1 MSEQYD
7 LLKSILL
14 EKSVRTGTFTLASG
28 KVSDLYVDCR
38 MTALDPV
45 GATLVGALGWKL
57 VKEDIL
63 PRFPEVAA
71 IGGITEE
78 DVPQVMAC
86 GVNGIALSGA
96 ISRAGEIAAAT
107 ARFTE
112 LVAAHRTIVTP

>member
-71 IGGITEE
+71 IGGMTMGADPISLAVGMTSAGRSGKE
-78 DVPQVMAC
+78 AS
-86 GVNGIALSGA
+86 GVHRAQGA
-96 ISRAGEIAAAT
+96 EGPWTRPP
-107 ARFTE
+107 
-112 LVAAHRTIVTP
+112 H